1 MHRRLRRTLWILL
14 NLALER
20 DQLCE
25 LDWLPLKRP
34 NEPMKV
40 SKQKKVLGLSIIG
53 FGAIMLAHALRG
65 WLPSLL
71 ARALLATL
79 VGALVVMLFDKV
91 IETKDSDP

>member
-1 MHRRLRRTLWILL
+1 
-14 NLALER
+14 
-20 DQLCE
+20 
-25 LDWLPLKRP
+25 
-34 NEPMKV
+34 
-40 SKQKKVLGLSIIG
+40 
-53 FGAIMLAHALRG
+53 MLAHALRG